1 MEQLVSRIR
10 RSGQMRSLTDT
21 LLLTLLSGSEPRPD
35 RVSPGVILFQQDE
48 VLAYWYLLLTGEVEL
63 YIPARHADHLQPYIR
78 VMEDLV
84 AERNTPMMGNTL
96 IRPQPSTSKVN
107 YDPFEFSVMQKELEQ
122 SNMEESS
129 QENGYSWNEDIL
141 LMELNPINFQTLES
155 RIHEAGLVIKRTMQ
169 MRNPQLICDR
179 QAQRVVYS
187 QCMVGSEMT
196 KWLGQ
201 LSSEVLMQPMQTFT
215 NLQVIGM
222 WQALLEYHI
231 ISHITNEEQFKD
243 KYVFYR
249 WTIKDP
255 FEQYYR
261 LRAEH
266 PNMQM
271 IQGVGGGLVM
281 PMSSTDLPPRGAELP
296 TFTDLQN
303 AMFFLSTIGPDSLF
317 RMILMKPPF
326 ERSPEE
332 LELVYEELLHVKA
345 LSHLSTMVK
354 RELAGVIRFEQHQYA
369 GRVLFH
375 QGEEGK
381 SWYIILKGS
390 VDVNIIGKGV
400 VCTLHEGDDFGK
412 LALVNDAPR
421 AATIALREDNCQFLR
436 VDKHD
441 FNRILRDVEANTV
454 RLKEHDQ
461 DVLVLEK
468 INLNTTGLTSSAS
481 LKNQCCYSVMA
492 GLPEKMMEYVLE
504 TRIDAQSDELA
515 LDLFL
520 EDFILTHIIYMP
532 SNVLCNYLKNYYTRR
547 GTIPFTSSTSFG
559 QTVEVDFDVE
569 QQCMAKRRVI
579 AFLAVWE
586 SVLGLHFFLDT
597 VVNSFVEEMYCC
609 VLEDS
614 KTFPNMLPVL
624 DQITGLR
631 QLRENAMRVLSRS
644 PTTIL
649 DCGVYSAHAPAPN
662 PILPIDT
669 CNQCI
674 YLSDTTYIT
683 MSVRLDKNA
692 SEIADLARCKLK
704 CASTQEECFLIEV
717 KSSGERVV
725 FAPTEVSVPTM
736 LSINGRLYVVFKD
749 EIDSLT
755 PLSEQNGPLELVYH
769 SVLELMSS
777 SDIANQM
784 HAFHTHLFEATDE
797 IELIFQVIGRD
808 QFPGKMPSNLDVL
821 LRRFNEVQYWTT
833 TEILLANPTK
843 RLVFLKKLIK
853 IAALA
858 KENKDLMAFFAI
870 TLGLSNIAVS
880 RLSSI
885 WDKLSAKLRRQ
896 YGEFEALL
904 DPSRNHRAYRML
916 IAKITPPV
924 IPFVPLL
931 LKDLT
936 FMHEGNKTYFA
947 GLVNFEKMHMIAN
960 VLRSFRN
967 CKAKFSPNSSH
978 YKKVWE
984 VQNLIR
990 WKPWEVILCIGY

>member
-1 MEQLVSRIR
+1 
-10 RSGQMRSLTDT
+10 
-21 LLLTLLSGSEPRPD
+21 
-35 RVSPGVILFQQDE
+35 
-48 VLAYWYLLLTGEVEL
+48 
-63 YIPARHADHLQPYIR
+63 
-78 VMEDLV
+78 
-84 AERNTPMMGNTL
+84 
-96 IRPQPSTSKVN
+96 
-107 YDPFEFSVMQKELEQ
+107 
-122 SNMEESS
+122 
-129 QENGYSWNEDIL
+129 
-141 LMELNPINFQTLES
+141 
-155 RIHEAGLVIKRTMQ
+155 
-169 MRNPQLICDR
+169 
-179 QAQRVVYS
+179 
-187 QCMVGSEMT
+187 
-196 KWLGQ
+196 
-201 LSSEVLMQPMQTFT
+201 
-215 NLQVIGM
+215 
-222 WQALLEYHI
+222 
-231 ISHITNEEQFKD
+231 
-243 KYVFYR
+243 
-249 WTIKDP
+249 
-255 FEQYYR
+255 
-261 LRAEH
+261 
-266 PNMQM
+266 
-271 IQGVGGGLVM
+271 
-281 PMSSTDLPPRGAELP
+281 
-296 TFTDLQN
+296 
-303 AMFFLSTIGPDSLF
+303 
-317 RMILMKPPF
+317 
-326 ERSPEE
+326 
-332 LELVYEELLHVKA
+332 
-345 LSHLSTMVK
+345 
-354 RELAGVIRFEQHQYA
+354 
-369 GRVLFH
+369 
-375 QGEEGK
+375 
-381 SWYIILKGS
+381 
-390 VDVNIIGKGV
+390 
-400 VCTLHEGDDFGK
+400 
-412 LALVNDAPR
+412 
-421 AATIALREDNCQFLR
+421 
-436 VDKHD
+436 
-441 FNRILRDVEANTV
+441 VEANTV

-492 GLPEKMMEYVLE
+492 GLPEKMIEYVLE
-504 TRIDAQSDELA
+504 TRIDAQSDEVA
-515 LDLFL
+515 LDIFL

-547 GTIPFTSSTSFG
+547 GTMPFTSNTSFG
-559 QTVEVDFDVE
+559 QAVEVDFDVE
-569 QQCMAKRRVI
+569 QQYTAKRRVI

-586 SVLGLHFFLDT
+586 NVLGLQFFLDT
-597 VVNSFVEEMYCC
+597 VINSFVEEMYCC

-662 PILPIDT
+662 PVLPIDT

-674 YLSDTTYIT
+674 YLSDTTFIT

-755 PLSEQNGPLELVYH
+755 PLPEQNGPLELVYH

-808 QFPGKMPSNLDVL
+808 QFPGKMPSNLDIL
-821 LRRFNEVQYWTT
+821 LRRFNEVQYWAT
-833 TEILLANPTK
+833 TEVLLANPAK
-843 RLVFLKKLIK
+843 RIAYLKKLIK

-880 RLSSI
+880 RLASI

-967 CKAKFSPNSSH
+967 CKAKFTPNSSH
-978 YKKVWE
+978 YKKAWE

-990 WKPWEVILCIGY
+990 NFRVIDNQRRLMELSYQIEPPQRLPVDHHR